1 MLKSFEIFGF
11 MTPGLAEEILNFAHE
26 SDKPLYRATVAAVAQ
41 IRKVRP
47 IFLERQPR
55 EQRNANL
62 AETLSRPALDP
73 AAANLL
79 RGWLL
84 KKHNALL
91 VQFLNAL
98 DIKNEEGVVEDLPAT
113 VDDAKLKAAIDGVLA
128 SHPQEVVAV
137 YLLAFDEMNQ
147 ASWPNLKAMLEADPR
162 LQLGTDKS

>member
-11 MTPGLAEEILNFAHE
+11 MSPNLAEDILTYVHE
-26 SDKPLYRATVAAVAQ
+26 SDKQLYHATVAAVAQ
-41 IRKVRP
+41 LRKVRP

-62 AETLSRPALDP
+62 LATLSRPALDP
-73 AAANLL
+73 AAAGLL

-84 KKHNALL
+84 KKHTALL

-98 DIKNEEGVVEDLPAT
+98 DIKNENGVVDDLPAT
-113 VDDAKLKAAIDGVLA
+113 VDDAKLKAAIDAVLA
-128 SHPQEVVAV
+128 THPQEVVAV

-147 ASWPNLKAMLEADPR
+147 ANWPNLKSMLEADPR
-162 LQLGTDKS
+162 LQLGAAKS